1 MTDEN
6 IEKLVLLIA
15 SGKNTL
21 ADIVKTVPIETP
33 DEMDWLIEKDEYDP
47 LDPPNPLAPIRFVEK
62 PQHYLN
68 HRKFDLNDTFCLS
81 EEGEN
86 ILYRLKKEQAAKQE
100 AAQRHEDEMNINR
113 EIKKLT
119 RIGIAATITSIV
131 VAIAIA
137 VITIWIKA

>member
-62 PQHYLN
+62 PQHYLS
-68 HRKFDLNDTFCLS
+68 HRRFDLNDTFCLS

-86 ILYRLKKEQAAKQE
+86 ILYRLRKEESAKTETVQ
-100 AAQRHEDEMNINR
+100 QHEESMKINR

-119 RIGIAATITSIV
+119 IINIIVSATVGLLAIAVA
-131 VAIAIA
+131 VAIAYM
-137 VITIWIKA
+137 TK